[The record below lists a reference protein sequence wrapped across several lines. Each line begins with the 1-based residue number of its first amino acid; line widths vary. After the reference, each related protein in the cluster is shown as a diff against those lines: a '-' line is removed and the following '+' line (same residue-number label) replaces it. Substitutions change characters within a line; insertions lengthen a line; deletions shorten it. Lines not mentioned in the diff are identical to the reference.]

1 MKRFLKYLWAIKEQ
15 RLNWILVL
23 TVLSLIPGRNVFY
36 DLDLGEDRPLIR
48 PKPAVYIPV
57 SQSPVNIT
65 GVNAPWISARGAV
78 VIDADDKTILYSKN
92 PDLKLLPASTTKI
105 MTALVALQA
114 YPLDKVINIDSVHQ
128 TGQVMKLQP
137 GEKITVENLLYGL
150 LVNSAND
157 AATILA
163 QNYPGGEDEFI
174 KAMNQK
180 SRDLGLVN
188 TNFTNA
194 SGLDAY
200 GHFTTAHDLALI
212 AAEAMK
218 QPVFKKIVGT
228 LGITVADVDNTVAHS
243 LVTINELLGK
253 VPGLSGVKTGWTE
266 AAGECFVAFVLR
278 DNHQIITV
286 VLGSADR
293 FGETQQLI
301 DWVYSN
307 FSWRVVAPA
316 SHR

>member
-1 MKRFLKYLWAIKEQ
+1 MKRFLKYLWAKKEQ

-23 TVLSLIPGRNVFY
+23 IVLSLIPGRNVFY
-36 DLDLGEDRPLIR
+36 DLELGEDRPLTR
-48 PKPAVYIPV
+48 PKPVVYIPV

-114 YPLDKVINIDSVHQ
+114 YPLDKVIIIDSVHQ

-301 DWVYSN
+301 NWVYSN